1 MPTPFSRLSRG
12 DTSRGNTSKDNASHR
27 LSSSRCPECGAPVD
41 FRSVPREQVQVK
53 CAYCGTLM
61 AIPGRGHT
69 PPERPRPTVVVAPA
83 TNTGGAGCGVVGW
96 SVLILIFVVGLI
108 GISSTTLFTSAKR
121 VFNSMQNNTGQNNA
135 PGEFGEVRP
144 ASLPAVGFPI
154 ALGPKLRLVT
164 APILLGGNDNAAAQ
178 MVVAA
183 YQDQGSI
190 LVAFDPERRAEA
202 WRSPLFSEKYY
213 EMGVGADGA
222 RVYVADGATLIALD
236 RANGQT
242 LWQTSLANN
251 IQTAC
256 EEENPC
262 LQIVGEQVV
271 TLARDG
277 TIQAFAGATGAPLWS
292 YRLNSQPRRFL
303 TNNDQVIVID
313 TDANNRAVVLILNAR
328 NGDRI
333 FDLQPSCTFPN
344 ITMRPHTSDQFL
356 VTPDG
361 SSLLV
366 VGSGTY
372 ACAWR
377 YSLADGAL
385 VWSYTSP
392 DVQGPLPF
400 SWSMSSLALADPA
413 LYFVKEEGDAAIIY
427 ALDSRIAEATPQP
440 LYSIED
446 YEVTVQYALGDLL
459 MVSAT
464 PTYARDEV
472 ELWAI
477 ERSSGERR
485 WQRKLGTEHTF
496 DEWVTRPTDQ
506 GIFLALC
513 FWNVDE
519 CRFEVL
525 DLTTGTSQ
533 GQVRVDGGTPFDGG
547 AWRGHRGYLTI
558 DGALF
563 AVDLRTAQIEYTWP

>member
-1 MPTPFSRLSRG
+1 
-12 DTSRGNTSKDNASHR
+12 
-27 LSSSRCPECGAPVD
+27 
-41 FRSVPREQVQVK
+41 
-53 CAYCGTLM
+53 
-61 AIPGRGHT
+61 
-69 PPERPRPTVVVAPA
+69 
-83 TNTGGAGCGVVGW
+83 
-96 SVLILIFVVGLI
+96 
-108 GISSTTLFTSAKR
+108 
-121 VFNSMQNNTGQNNA
+121 
-135 PGEFGEVRP
+135 
-144 ASLPAVGFPI
+144 
-154 ALGPKLRLVT
+154 
-164 APILLGGNDNAAAQ
+164 
-178 MVVAA
+178 
-183 YQDQGSI
+183 
-190 LVAFDPERRAEA
+190 
-202 WRSPLFSEKYY
+202 
-213 EMGVGADGA
+213 MGVGADGA

-256 EEENPC
+256 EEDHPC

-277 TIQAFAGATGAPLWS
+277 TMQAFAGATGAPLWS

-313 TDANNRAVVLILNAR
+313 TDANNRAVVLILNAG

-333 FDLQPSCTFPN
+333 FELQPGCAFPN
-344 ITMRPHTSDQFL
+344 ITMRPHASDQFL

-361 SSLLV
+361 SSLLI

-377 YSLADGAL
+377 YNLSDGAL
-385 VWSYTSP
+385 VWKYTSP
-392 DVQGPLPF
+392 DVLGPLPF

-413 LYFVKEEGDAAIIY
+413 LYFVKEEGDATVIY
-427 ALDSRIAEATPQP
+427 ALDSRIADATPQP

-446 YEVTVQYALGDLL
+446 YDVTLQYTLGDLL

-464 PTYARDEV
+464 PNYARDEV

-496 DEWVTRPTDQ
+496 DDWVTRPTDQ

-525 DLTTGTSQ
+525 DLATGTSR
-533 GQVRVDGGTPFDGG
+533 GQVRVDGGTPFAGG
-547 AWRGHRGYLTI
+547 AWRGQRGYLTI
-558 DGALF
+558 DGALY